1 MHCFRSQARIGG
13 VGGTNG
19 GAEEEEGVLVVG
31 KDDDDG
37 WEEGWRASMDK
48 SKRVPSKSSSPSSQ
62 SSSPDLVIT

>member
-1 MHCFRSQARIGG
+1 M
-13 VGGTNG
+13 NG

-37 WEEGWRASMDK
+37 WEGGWRASLDK
-48 SKRVPSKSSSPSSQ
+48 SKRVPSKSLSPSSQ